1 MALFIKYTVMGSVVL
16 LMLGVGLRTNFGEV
30 IGIARQFRLVMRG
43 LLANFLVVPVLI
55 YLSILWLPISSD
67 VKIGIML
74 MAAAPVAPMAPP
86 FVGMAKGDLPY
97 SVGLMVIV
105 ALLSVP
111 LTPLILSLSLP
122 KSEVGLVLDP
132 WQIIQTLL
140 FVQLIPIGVAM
151 AIRQARPEWAERLL
165 KFVPTI
171 GQVGLLVG
179 VGLLLAVQAKQI
191 LAIGLFAYLVL
202 VALVIGSLFI
212 GHWMMIGETAE
223 RRRSLAI
230 STAIR
235 NIPLAF
241 LIANESFSG
250 TPIAPVA
257 LVFAVFT
264 MVLSVLYGKLMT
276 AKEVQGR
283 LAGDDS
289 PDRPGREDQCQPVL
303 PVDRARRTGVP
314 RTPGTDIRS

>member
-1 MALFIKYTVMGSVVL
+1 MGRPVAFHGFCFANTDLVPGRHLTMAMIVKYTVMGSVVL
-16 LMLGVGLRTNFGEV
+16 LMLGVGLNTDFRDV
-30 IGIARQFRLVMRG
+30 IKVGKQFRLVIRG
-43 LLANFLVVPVLI
+43 LLANFFIVPVMM
-55 YLSILWLPISSD
+55 YLGILWLPISSD
-67 VKIGIML
+67 IKIGIML

-105 ALLSVP
+105 GLLSIA

-122 KSEVGLVLDP
+122 KSDGGLVLNP

-151 AIRQARPEWAERLL
+151 AIRQARPEWADRLL
-165 KFVPTI
+165 KFIPTI

-179 VGLLLAVQAKQI
+179 VGLLLAAQARQI
-191 LAIGLFAYLVL
+191 LAIGLVAYLVFAL
-202 VALVIGSLFI
+202 LVIASLFV
-212 GHWMMIGETAE
+212 GHWMMTGESDE
-223 RRRSLAI
+223 RRRALAI

-241 LIANESFSG
+241 LIANESFPG
-250 TPIAPVA
+250 TPVAPVT

-276 AKEVQGR
+276 SSEA
-283 LAGDDS
+283 
-289 PDRPGREDQCQPVL
+289 PG
-303 PVDRARRTGVP
+303 AIGN
-314 RTPGTDIRS
+314 GASNIKAH